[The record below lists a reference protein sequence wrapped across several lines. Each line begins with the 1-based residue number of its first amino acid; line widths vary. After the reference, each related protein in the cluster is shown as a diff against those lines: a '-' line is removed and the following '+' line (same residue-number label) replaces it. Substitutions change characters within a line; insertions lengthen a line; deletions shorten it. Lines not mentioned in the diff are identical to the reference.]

1 MFVIYIL
8 RLIEILLW
16 LDFLCS
22 WWILKSFFPVDSDLT
37 KSNFYFEK
45 FWKDFGDYKHIKT
58 RAMCNSC
65 PKAEQCLLYTSD
77 SHTFIGKDG
86 KDIDEK
92 DLFV

>member
-8 RLIEILLW
+8 RLIEILLQ

-22 WWILKSFFPVDSDLT
+22 WWIWKSFFPVDNNVT
-37 KSNFYFEK
+37 KSNFYFQK

-58 RAMCNSC
+58 RAMCNAC
-65 PKAEQCLLYTSD
+65 PKAEQCLLFASG
-77 SHTFIGKDG
+77 SHTVIDKNE
-86 KDIDEK
+86 KELDEK